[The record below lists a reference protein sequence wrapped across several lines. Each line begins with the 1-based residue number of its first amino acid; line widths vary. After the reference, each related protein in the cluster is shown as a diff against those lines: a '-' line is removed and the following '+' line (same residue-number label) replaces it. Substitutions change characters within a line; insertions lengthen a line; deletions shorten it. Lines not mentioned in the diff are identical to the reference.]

1 MEKRKIVTTAR
12 NIDTQANT
20 EDVKI
25 EGSLRPKSLDTYIG
39 QKKIKES
46 LKIYIEAARQR
57 NDSLDH
63 LLIYGPP

>member
-12 NIDTQANT
+12 GMDAEFGP

-25 EGSLRPKSLDTYIG
+25 EGSLRPKTLDNYIG

-46 LKIYIEAARQR
+46 LKIY
-57 NDSLDH
+57 
-63 LLIYGPP
+63 LLPCIR